1 MKREDVL
8 LLVEN
13 LRKPCV
19 IVTGIADVM
28 EKLAPSEEFVT
39 VDAVEKQEPKKLT
52 VSKKK
57 AKAEPVKDKPAA
69 AEEAKT
75 YTKEEVRQI
84 LADKSRKG
92 FGPQVK
98 SIINAHGAEN
108 LTGLDAAEYAA
119 VVAEAEALDA

>member
-13 LRKPCV
+13 LRKLCV

-28 EKLAPSEEFVT
+28 EKLAPSEDIVT
-39 VDAVEKQEPKKLT
+39 VEAVEKQEPKKLAAL
-52 VSKKK
+52 KKK
-57 AKAEPVKDKPAA
+57 AKAEPVKEEPAA

-98 SIINAHGAEN
+98 SIINAHGADN
-108 LTGLDAAEYAA
+108 LTGLDPAEYEA
-119 VVAEAEALDA
+119 VIAEAEALDA

>member
-8 LLVEN
+8 LLVES
-13 LRKPCV
+13 LRKLCV

-39 VDAVEKQEPKKLT
+39 VDVVEKQEPKKLAA
-52 VSKKK
+52 SKKK
-57 AKAEPVKDKPAA
+57 AKAELVKDEPAA

-84 LADKSRKG
+84 LADKARKG
-92 FGPQVK
+92 FDHRSNP
-98 SIINAHGAEN
+98 SSMRMA
-108 LTGLDAAEYAA
+108 LTI
-119 VVAEAEALDA
+119 